1 MKTTSFLL
9 FRRQALACGFLLMV
23 LGLAWIAWWA
33 SRSADSSPEVRWGEA
48 QLVSDPATGQAMTPL
63 PVSLP
68 DSWKAH
74 GLPGTGMARYRIGF
88 ELGAAGL
95 IDSLRQPWALRI
107 DQLSTEHVLRLN
119 GRLLHS
125 TMPRGHWQGEQR
137 AHLIDVPSGLL
148 QAGPNVLEVEVHCNL
163 HGGLSV
169 PALAPKASLHTGH
182 LVHEWVWVTIPL
194 LLNIASAAIALFL
207 VVLWWQRREERATG
221 LFGLLF
227 ILASVR
233 NCTYYISDDLGWPV
247 GLTLWLSFFM
257 HLCSVTLLG
266 WFAIQLSQRPWP
278 AFSRLLWTAQLSLPI
293 AMGITAAWIDPRAAT
308 LRAWTTPII
317 ILLTLPSLWML
328 VQLTGRLKR
337 RALLGMTIGAAA
349 VVGAGLHDF
358 VTIRLLGR
366 VTSTYWMPW
375 AFPLCLV
382 GFSLLLI
389 DRFAS
394 SFNAIEQTNANLEQ
408 KVAERTHE
416 LAAANAVK
424 SHFLASASHD
434 LRQPVAAIG
443 LITDLLRE
451 RLTDPALQGLT
462 ERLTRAVVSMEHLLK
477 GLLDLSRLDSGA
489 VEVKF
494 QRVPLQ
500 SLLESIASHEAE
512 NARHKGLHLRVRA
525 TSAYAWSD
533 PTLLEQ
539 ILRNLVGNA
548 VRHTRQGGL
557 LVGVRQRRSHLLI
570 QVWDTGGG
578 IAPHDVDRI
587 FDEFVQLGNPARE
600 GSQGLGL
607 GLSIV
612 KRAAHLLEHT
622 VRVQSRLGRG
632 SCFSV
637 ELPAAHRP
645 EGPATNAHAVEQP
658 GLSLAGHHVLVV
670 EDDPNLLDAITRV
683 LRSWGAEVS
692 TGNRVEWV
700 RRQVWRNVAL
710 VISDHR
716 LPDGTGVDVIA
727 WLRRAHPALPAL
739 IITGDTS
746 PQQIQRLHDSALPV
760 LHKPF
765 RAEELRAMIETTM
778 APSSDDSVKTRVG

>member
-1 MKTTSFLL
+1 MKTSSTKL
-9 FRRQALACGFLLMV
+9 FRSLGLATLLLLLV
-23 LGLAWIAWWA
+23 LGLAGGAWWA
-33 SRSADSSPEVRWGEA
+33 SRPAASSPDVRWGA
-48 QLVSDPATGQAMTPL
+48 AHMVLSPATGQPMAPRA
-63 PVSLP
+63 VELP
-68 DSWKAH
+68 DSWKPH
-74 GLPGTGMARYRIGF
+74 GLPGTGMARYRLGF
-88 ELGAAGL
+88 ELNASGMA
-95 IDSLRQPWALRI
+95 DSMRQPWALRI
-107 DQLSTEHVLRLN
+107 DQLSTEHILRLN

-125 TMPRGHWQGEQR
+125 TMPRGHWLGEPR
-137 AHLIDVPSGLL
+137 AHLIDIPEGMLK
-148 QAGPNVLEVEVHCNL
+148 AGPNVLDIEVHYTL
-163 HGGLSV
+163 HGGLSA
-169 PALAPKASLHTGH
+169 PALAPKAWLRTAY
-182 LVHEWVWVTIPL
+182 LAHEWVWVAVPL

-247 GLTLWLSFFM
+247 GLSLWMSFCV
-257 HLCSVTLLG
+257 HLCSATLLG

-278 AFSRLLWTAQLSLPI
+278 AFSRLLWAAQVSLPL
-293 AMGITAAWIDPRAAT
+293 AMGITTVWSDAGAVT
-308 LRAWTTPII
+308 LRAWTTPIL

-328 VQLTGRLKR
+328 ARLTGQLKR
-337 RALLGMTIGAAA
+337 RALLGLTVGTAIVIAAG
-349 VVGAGLHDF
+349 VHDF
-358 VTIRLLGR
+358 TTIRLLGW
-366 VTSTYWMPW
+366 VTATYWMPW

-394 SFNAIEQTNANLEQ
+394 SFNDIEQTNANLEQ

-451 RLTDPALQGLT
+451 RLTDPALRGLT

-494 QRVPLQ
+494 QRIPLQ

-539 ILRNLVGNA
+539 ILRNLVSNA

-557 LVGVRQRRSHLLI
+557 LVGVRQRRTHLLI

-600 GSQGLGL
+600 GTQGLGL

-612 KRAAHLLEHT
+612 KRAAHLLKHT
-622 VRVQSRLGRG
+622 VHVHSRLGRG

-637 ELPAAHRP
+637 ALLAAHRP
-645 EGPATNAHAVEQP
+645 DGLAMGLRPVEQP
-658 GLSLAGHHVLVV
+658 RLSLAGHHVLVI
-670 EDDPNLLDAITRV
+670 EDDANLLDALTRV

-700 RRQVWRNVAL
+700 RRQVWRDVAL

-727 WLRRAHPALPAL
+727 WLRRADPALPAL

-765 RAEELRAMIETTM
+765 RAEELRAMIETIM
-778 APSSDDSVKTRVG
+778 APSSDDSVKTR